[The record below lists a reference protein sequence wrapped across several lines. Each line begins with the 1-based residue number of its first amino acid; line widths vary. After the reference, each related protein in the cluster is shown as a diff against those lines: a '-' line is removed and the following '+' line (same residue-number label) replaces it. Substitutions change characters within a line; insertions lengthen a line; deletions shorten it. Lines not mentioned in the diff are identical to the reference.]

1 MKVPRPTSP
10 SQEQNLRGEK
20 SSNVCIFVLVLA
32 LRFLCIHVCLFVY
45 TGRDVPRPRHFTL
58 DVVTWTR
65 LVFKRPALTSEGEEK
80 LRSKE
85 SPPPSPRILSQEPGY
100 GTISEEHLGREEG
113 VEMKEMK
120 VVLPPPDALESP
132 LPTADLDIILPPPV
146 NFLEDHPSTEMQT
159 SQEQTTSFGPFGPRS
174 NEHRAQSLPPMPTP
188 PMDTSSRV
196 EQGITLT
203 LPSVAGKYG
212 YPPPK

>member
-1 MKVPRPTSP
+1 M
-10 SQEQNLRGEK
+10 
-20 SSNVCIFVLVLA
+20 
-32 LRFLCIHVCLFVY
+32 
-45 TGRDVPRPRHFTL
+45 PRPRHFTL

-85 SPPPSPRILSQEPGY
+85 SPPPSPRILSQEPGF
-100 GTISEEHLGREEG
+100 GTISAEEHLGREEG

-120 VVLPPPDALESP
+120 VVLPPPESLESP
-132 LPTADLDIILPPPV
+132 LPTTDLDIILPPPEK
-146 NFLEDHPSTEMQT
+146 FLEDHPSTDMQT
-159 SQEQTTSFGPFGPRS
+159 SQEQTASFGPFGLR
-174 NEHRAQSLPPMPTP
+174 NEHRAQSLPPMPTSS
-188 PMDTSSRV
+188 MDTSSRV